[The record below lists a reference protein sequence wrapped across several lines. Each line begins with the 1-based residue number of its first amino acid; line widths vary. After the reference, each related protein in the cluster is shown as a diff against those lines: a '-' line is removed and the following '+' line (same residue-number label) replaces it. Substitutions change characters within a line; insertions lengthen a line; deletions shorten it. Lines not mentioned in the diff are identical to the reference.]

1 MSTQVEGLD
10 TVTIGEGRSV
20 GVWTGGP
27 TADVNWGEGKLQM
40 VFCCNVRGGPQIGSV
55 EREKAENVSRKPT
68 CEHQISSGILST
80 KYSYMCSY

>member
-27 TADVNWGEGKLQM
+27 TGDVNWGEGKLQM
-40 VFCCNVRGGPQIGSV
+40 VFCCNVRGSPADRVCGK
-55 EREKAENVSRKPT
+55 RESR
-68 CEHQISSGILST
+68 EHQQEAHL
-80 KYSYMCSY
+80 